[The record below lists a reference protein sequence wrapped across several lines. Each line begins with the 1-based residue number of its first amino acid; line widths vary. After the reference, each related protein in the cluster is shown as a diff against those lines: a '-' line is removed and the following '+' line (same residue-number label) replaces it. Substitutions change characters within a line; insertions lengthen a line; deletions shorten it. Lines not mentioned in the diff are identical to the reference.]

1 MFSTTE
7 DPNENRINLTKLLR
21 TMPTE
26 SMFQTRN
33 RENAQSSTGPKTA
46 EGKAMSSRNSLKH
59 GMYSKIALLPDEDRE
74 EYLTYTTAMKADL
87 KPAGELQYELAQTIA
102 DNFWRLRRFRI
113 IETNRLQTLG
123 ESEFTIEVDPGL
135 ALAHG
140 WAEDCDQ
147 GRSLDILSR
156 HEQRVTN
163 QNLKLITR
171 LKDLQREERQESKS
185 VAAAPTPSGFVPQY
199 PKNAGQPKPKLPNVA
214 PSQPIHHEEM
224 PPTPTKKVAA

>member
-1 MFSTTE
+1 MFSTTD

-135 ALAHG
+135 ALAYG

-185 VAAAPTPSGFVPQY
+185 VAAAQIKSGFVPQH
-199 PKNAGQPKPKLPNVA
+199 PKNAGQPKPKLPA
-214 PSQPIHHEEM
+214 STQILPSKPQE
-224 PPTPTKKVAA
+224 TPLTQTEKVSA

>member
-1 MFSTTE
+1 
-7 DPNENRINLTKLLR
+7 
-21 TMPTE
+21 
-26 SMFQTRN
+26 
-33 RENAQSSTGPKTA
+33 
-46 EGKAMSSRNSLKH
+46 
-59 GMYSKIALLPDEDRE
+59 
-74 EYLTYTTAMKADL
+74 
-87 KPAGELQYELAQTIA
+87 
-102 DNFWRLRRFRI
+102 
-113 IETNRLQTLG
+113 
-123 ESEFTIEVDPGL
+123 L

-199 PKNAGQPKPKLPNVA
+199 PKNAGQPKPKLPQTAPIPPAQTHEA
-214 PSQPIHHEEM
+214 PST
-224 PPTPTKKVAA
+224 PPQKVAA